1 MRMMNM
7 CLNKKVI
14 IGLGAVAVGVL
25 ALKPA
30 WFLTALP
37 LLILAVCP
45 LSMIFMMRSHA
56 KMNDQCST
64 GTADSTEINQRVETL
79 QAELRQLKAE
89 QAALAEQETGMT
101 DEPPVAVDGTAKDGD
116 GSNTTG
122 LGR

>member
-64 GTADSTEINQRVETL
+64 GTADSTEIDQRVKTL

-89 QAALAEQETGMT
+89 QAALTEQEAATAAKRP
-101 DEPPVAVDGTAKDGD
+101 DAAADGAANHTPSTTRLDG
-116 GSNTTG
+116 
-122 LGR
+122 